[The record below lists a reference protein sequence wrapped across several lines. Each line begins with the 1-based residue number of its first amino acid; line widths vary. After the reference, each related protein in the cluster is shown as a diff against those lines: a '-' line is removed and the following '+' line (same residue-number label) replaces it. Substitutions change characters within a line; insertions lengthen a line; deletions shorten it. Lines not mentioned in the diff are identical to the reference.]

1 MRPLLFTLLV
11 ATMTLADDAPKMVP
25 GSADY
30 TRTLKL
36 VLAHKQRP
44 DLEALKKALVAL
56 KLPPHPL
63 GCAYVMA
70 PVPAPP
76 PGVPFEPAS
85 MPPDW
90 KGTWGEV
97 AMTFW
102 RGDLTHAEYDALHA
116 AAHAKEKGFPD
127 CRR

>member
-1 MRPLLFTLLV
+1 MLLV
-11 ATMTLADDAPKMVP
+11 MTLVSTLALAADESAKMVP

-36 VLAHKQRP
+36 VLAHKKKR
-44 DLEALKKALVAL
+44 DLAKLEKELVAL
-56 KLPPHPL
+56 KLPPHHL

-70 PVPAPP
+70 PVPMPP
-76 PGVPFEPAS
+76 PGVPFEPAL
-85 MPPDW
+85 MPGDW

-102 RGDLTHAEYDALHA
+102 RGDLAREDYDALHA

-127 CRR
+127 CKR